1 MRYLENHRGK
11 RFNFQHIV
19 TLWAKFV
26 GLFLGKQLIPLL
38 EISIED
44 PVGETL
50 SADPDALQH
59 TVTAQLV
66 HHQRVLHGPGSCRT
80 LNVVS

>member
-1 MRYLENHRGK
+1 MGAFPTCDLNE
-11 RFNFQHIV
+11 V
-19 TLWAKFV
+19 
-26 GLFLGKQLIPLL
+26 IPLL

-50 SADPDALQH
+50 SADPDAFQH

-66 HHQRVLHGPGSCRT
+66 HHQRVLHGPWSLGLVGDDAAYKVR
-80 LNVVS
+80 VS